1 MMSVHVVTWHD
12 IVTRRP
18 TIALVDAIIISI
30 QLLNNCC
37 IIDCKFV
44 TVCIYIFLLINSAAV
59 LSLIHYDKLA
69 LLSTS
74 LAMIFNINF

>member
-18 TIALVDAIIISI
+18 TIALVDAIIIAI
-30 QLLNNCC
+30 QLLNNWC

-69 LLSTS
+69 LLSTK